1 MDLELSGKVALVTA
15 ASRGIGRAIAE
26 RLVLEGATVAVSS
39 RQGAPLEAALAD
51 LSRVAPYAADRV
63 VALPA
68 DLAEAVSGGRLV
80 RDVIGRFGRLD
91 ILVSNSPGPRLMPAI
106 EATDEDWL
114 DAYAKLL
121 RPAVQLSRSAATHMV
136 ERGSGSIV
144 FMTST
149 WVKEPRNGSVLSSA
163 MRSAVSALSKQ
174 MASELAPRGIRVNQ
188 VMPGVT
194 ATDRTRQIAASEAA
208 RSGSTIE
215 EEIERVAASIPL
227 RRIALPEEI
236 ADAVA
241 FLVSARSAFTT
252 GQSLAIDGG
261 NGRSIL

>member
-15 ASRGIGRAIAE
+15 ASRGIGRAIAQ
-26 RLVLEGATVAVSS
+26 RLVVEGATVAVNS
-39 RQGAPLEAALAD
+39 RQGPQLEAALHD
-51 LSRVAPYAADRV
+51 LSKLTRDAADRV
-63 VALPA
+63 IALPA
-68 DLAEAVSGGRLV
+68 DLAEADSAGRLV
-80 RDVIGRFGRLD
+80 HDVIDRFGRLD
-91 ILVSNSPGPRLMPAI
+91 ILVSNSPGPPLMPAI
-106 EATDEDWL
+106 EATDGDWL

-121 RPAVQLSRSAATHMV
+121 RPAVQLSRSAATHMI

-174 MASELAPRGIRVNQ
+174 LASELAPRGIRINQ

-194 ATDRTRQIAASEAA
+194 ATDRTYQIAASEAA
-208 RSGSTIE
+208 RSGATVGE
-215 EEIERVAASIPL
+215 ELERVAASIPL

-236 ADAVA
+236 ADAVV
-241 FLVSARSAFTT
+241 FLVSPRSAFTT
-252 GQSLAIDGG
+252 GQSVAIDGG

>member
-1 MDLELSGKVALVTA
+1 MDLELTGKVALVTA
-15 ASRGIGRAIAE
+15 ASKGIGRAIAR
-26 RLVLEGATVAVSS
+26 RLVVEGASVAVNA
-39 RQGAPLEAALAD
+39 RPGPALEAALVE
-51 LSRVAPYAADRV
+51 LSALTPDDGRV

-68 DLAEAVSGGRLV
+68 DLAEAGSGSRLV
-80 RDVIGRFGRLD
+80 GDVIDRFGRLD

-106 EATDEDWL
+106 EASDEDWL

-121 RPAVQLSRSAATHMV
+121 RPAVQLSRAAATHMV
-136 ERGSGSIV
+136 ERGGDRSIV

-149 WVKEPRNGSVLSSA
+149 WVKEPRHGSVLSSA

-174 MASELAPRGIRVNQ
+174 MATELAPRGVRVNQ

-194 ATDRTRQIAASEAA
+194 ATDRIRQIAAGEAA
-208 RSGSTIE
+208 RSGATVE
-215 EEIERVAASIPL
+215 EEIARVAAGIPL
-227 RRIALPEEI
+227 RRIGVPEEI

-241 FLVSARSAFTT
+241 FLVSARSGFTT